1 MSIRTTTA
9 VTTAGLSVP
18 SQNNI
23 KNRNLPKTAGHRQV
37 AQIEIFESIKPRAAR
52 CAAKFFSS
60 VMTQQEIIN
69 REESNHDSIWLYL
82 EGSFYKAYE
91 RSAFAFCTRVKDY
104 KVLRKESKTLGRDI
118 LYVGFP
124 MSAKEK
130 TLSECMVNVV
140 DEKTLKIVLSIPI
153 DENDFQKWRDAQEV
167 EQASR
172 AMLSPYTKVIEK
184 APIYKTS
191 YDILRQIIMLSKNV
205 SKNCQVPFAIRA
217 KQLAYESCN
226 KLRCLYDFDS
236 EAKISIVSEIS
247 PMQDELCFLL
257 QLLKDEKEI
266 SLNSYAMLSEM
277 IQSVRKQLSL
287 LQRKVKCPVP
297 VDKD

>member
-1 MSIRTTTA
+1 
-9 VTTAGLSVP
+9 
-18 SQNNI
+18 
-23 KNRNLPKTAGHRQV
+23 
-37 AQIEIFESIKPRAAR
+37 
-52 CAAKFFSS
+52 
-60 VMTQQEIIN
+60 MTQQEIITK
-69 REESNHDSIWLYL
+69 EESNFNSIWLYL

-104 KVLRKESKTLGRDI
+104 KILRKESKTLGRDI

-124 MSAKEK
+124 MSAKDR
-130 TLSECMVNVV
+130 TLSGCMVNVI
-140 DEKTLKIVLSIPI
+140 DEKTLQIVVSRPI

-184 APIYKTS
+184 TPVYKLS
-191 YDILRQIIMLSKNV
+191 YDILRQVILLSKNV
-205 SKNCQVPFAIRA
+205 SKNCQEPFAVKA
-217 KQLAYESCN
+217 KQLSYESCN
-226 KLRCLYDFDS
+226 KIRRFYDS
-236 EAKISIVSEIS
+236 SPETQIIIVKELS
-247 PMQDELCFLL
+247 PILEELCFLL

-297 VDKD
+297 ADKD